1 MTLSFPPSNSTSIGS
16 ASPHSVERAAV
27 GAVGSESGSRVRA
40 GSGVM
45 WLADSE
51 LNKLNR
57 WEEGRQ
63 REGQGQGEGG
73 VSGLYVDT
81 ARRTSSAAVTL
92 LPDGA
97 ATAATTCK
105 SGSASGA
112 AASVSVQ
119 SGAGTA
125 LTDWDTQTTPCRRG
139 ARSAHGS
146 FCQEQEQ
153 EEEDVD
159 DEEDDEEDDSDDEEV
174 EHEDEDE
181 DRIDSRDEED
191 EEEEDGYESG
201 FSEGTHLRKLDAERG
216 GLGMG
221 GAEGLSPM
229 EVYEAVTAKV
239 RVSSLEQCN
248 VDMCDAT

>member
-1 MTLSFPPSNSTSIGS
+1 MTLSFPPSISTSTSTSIGS
-16 ASPHSVERAAV
+16 ASPHSGERA
-27 GAVGSESGSRVRA
+27 AVGSESGSRVRS

-51 LNKLNR
+51 LNKLNS

-63 REGQGQGEGG
+63 REGQGQGQGG

-112 AASVSVQ
+112 AASVSAQ

-159 DEEDDEEDDSDDEEV
+159 DEEDDDEDDSDDEEV
-174 EHEDEDE
+174 DEDE
-181 DRIDSRDEED
+181 GDRIDSRDEED

-239 RVSSLEQCN
+239 RVCGLEQFN

>member
-1 MTLSFPPSNSTSIGS
+1 MTSSFPPPISTSISTSIGS

-27 GAVGSESGSRVRA
+27 GAESGSRVRA

-51 LNKLNR
+51 LNKLNS

-63 REGQGQGEGG
+63 REGQGQGG

-97 ATAATTCK
+97 ATAATACK

-112 AASVSVQ
+112 AASVSAQ

-221 GAEGLSPM
+221 GGEGLSPM

-239 RVSSLEQCN
+239 RVCSLEQCN